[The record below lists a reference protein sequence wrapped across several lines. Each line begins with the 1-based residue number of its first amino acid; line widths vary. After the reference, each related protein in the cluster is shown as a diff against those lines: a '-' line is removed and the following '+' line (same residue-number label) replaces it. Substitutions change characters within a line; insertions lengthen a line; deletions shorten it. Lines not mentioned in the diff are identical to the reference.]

1 MPPSRQKTG
10 ALTLAQ
16 AEEIAANAL
25 AFLAEDAH
33 RLSRFLTATGVTPDE
48 LRRAASS
55 PQTLAAVLDHLAGD
69 ESLLLVFAA
78 SSGVAAATVGPAR
91 DILAGGADR
100 TER

>member
-33 RLSRFLTATGVTPDE
+33 RLGRFIAATGVTPDE
-48 LRRAASS
+48 LRRAATS
-55 PQTLAAVLDHLAGD
+55 PQKRAAVLDHLAGD

-78 SSGVAAATVGPAR
+78 SYGVAAATVGPAR
-91 DILAGGADR
+91 DVLAAGPDGADP
-100 TER
+100 